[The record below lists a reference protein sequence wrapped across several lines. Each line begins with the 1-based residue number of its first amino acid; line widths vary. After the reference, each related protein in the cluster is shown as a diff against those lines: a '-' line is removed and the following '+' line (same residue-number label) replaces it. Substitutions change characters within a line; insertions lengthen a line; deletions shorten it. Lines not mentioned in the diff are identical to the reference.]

1 MRVIDYLCRHAE
13 LTAVLIA
20 GKVKPLLVVL
30 VT

>member
-1 MRVIDYLCRHAE
+1 VLLIYLCRHAE